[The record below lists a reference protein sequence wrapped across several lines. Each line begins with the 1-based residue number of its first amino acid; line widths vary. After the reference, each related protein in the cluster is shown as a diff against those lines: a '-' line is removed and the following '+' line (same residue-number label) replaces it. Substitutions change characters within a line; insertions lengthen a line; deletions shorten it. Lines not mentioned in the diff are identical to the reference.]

1 MIPTAI
7 RRSLLRPA
15 LAGLCLLPVQSA
27 FAETP
32 NKEKTELDPLIV
44 SALRVPREAST
55 VTSSV
60 TSLDPEQLE
69 TSGILQLRDA
79 LNAAPGVIS
88 TSTGGQTGAAS
99 ALFIRGTTTDDSQIV
114 IDGMR
119 LSDSSTPLGNILSVG
134 RTTDIGK
141 LEILRGPQGAIY
153 GGESI
158 GGVLWME
165 TPRGSG
171 EPNGSATIEAGSF
184 NSFFGRAKAAG
195 EVGKMNYYLGSSCEQ
210 TDNDAPNQHF
220 DQSSAALRVEGQVD
234 PVWTLGATYRASDSY
249 YENLGKKIDFYNSIN
264 HLDASLATLYATGK
278 FSDVWT
284 GRFLAGY
291 HQEFYDSVYKEN
303 EGTDLRAATIS
314 TDQEITIA
322 DNLRILAGGFFNH
335 DSYENSRGADKESD
349 RYGAHSALECDLTD
363 ALTASAAAR
372 WERYESYGNEATWR
386 IGSVYRLEK
395 SGTLFRGGLGR
406 SFRAP
411 SYNDLFYNVDKPFF
425 KYIANPELRA
435 QSSMGWDVGIEQKV
449 GASHTVEAVWFF
461 NKIEDAIDSY
471 SNPSGD
477 YTTYTAVNLP
487 GTSITNGTELALR
500 GAGLDETISYRV
512 AWTWLHE
519 SLKDQPRNA
528 ATASLAWKA
537 SKKSLIGIGAT
548 HLTSHSWGGNAINAY
563 TIARFYGS
571 YQVTEKVKLHAR
583 VENAFDADY
592 ELGDFGTAPFND
604 IIKGTGAG
612 VYAGVTIDW

>member
-7 RRSLLRPA
+7 RRSLLRPV
-15 LAGLCLLPVQSA
+15 LAGFCLLPVQSA

-32 NKEKTELDPLIV
+32 NQEKTELDPLIV

-88 TSTGGQTGAAS
+88 TSTGGETGALGS
-99 ALFIRGTTTDDSQIV
+99 VFIRGTTTNYSQIV

-119 LSDSSTPLGNILSVG
+119 LSDSSTPLGNILSAA

-141 LEILRGPQGAIY
+141 LEVLRGPQGAIY

-171 EPNGSATIEAGSF
+171 DPNGSATVEAGSF
-184 NSFFGRAKAAG
+184 NSFSGRAKAAG
-195 EVGKMNYYLGSSCEQ
+195 EVGKINYYVSSSYEQ

-234 PVWTLGATYRASDSY
+234 PVWTLGTTFRANDSY
-249 YENLGKKIDFYNSIN
+249 YENLGNSDD
-264 HLDASLATLYATGK
+264 HLDASLTTLYATGK

-291 HQEFYDSVYKEN
+291 HQEFYDSDSSFGNY
-303 EGTDLRAATIS
+303 GSDLRDASVSI
-314 TDQEITIA
+314 DQEIKLS
-322 DNLRILAGGFFNH
+322 DNVRLLAGAYGHRSN
-335 DSYENSRGADKESD
+335 YESTIGADEERD
-349 RYGAHSALECDLTD
+349 RFGVHSALEWDATDKLTTTA
-363 ALTASAAAR
+363 ALR
-372 WERYESYGNEATWR
+372 WEDYEAYGDEVTWRLGAIHEIVSSTSIRGGIGTSFRSPTYLDLFGSSFGVGNPNLEAESATGWDIGITHKILGHQLEATWFENH
-386 IGSVYRLEK
+386 IQDQIQ
-395 SGTLFRGGLGR
+395 
-406 SFRAP
+406 SFP
-411 SYNDLFYNVDKPFF
+411 TP
-425 KYIANPELRA
+425 P
-435 QSSMGWDVGIEQKV
+435 
-449 GASHTVEAVWFF
+449 
-461 NKIEDAIDSY
+461 
-471 SNPSGD
+471 
-477 YTTYTAVNLP
+477 VNLA
-487 GTSITNGTELALR
+487 GETRTQGAEFALR
-500 GAGLDETISYRV
+500 GAALEEAVSYRV

-519 SLKDQPRNA
+519 SLSDQPRNA
-528 ATASLAWKA
+528 ATASLDWKA
-537 SKKSLIGIGAT
+537 TEKSLIGIGAT
-548 HLTSHSWGGNAINAY
+548 HLASHSWGGDPIDAY
-563 TIARFYGS
+563 TVARFYGS
-571 YQVTEKVKLHAR
+571 YQLTEKVKLNAR

-592 ELGDFGTAPFND
+592 ELSNFYGDP
-604 IIKGTGAG
+604 IKGAGAG

>member
-7 RRSLLRPA
+7 RRSLLRPV
-15 LAGLCLLPVQSA
+15 LAGFCLLPVQSA

-32 NKEKTELDPLIV
+32 NQEKTELDPLIV
-44 SALRVPREAST
+44 SALRFPREAST

-88 TSTGGQTGAAS
+88 TSTGGETGALGS
-99 ALFIRGTTTDDSQIV
+99 VFIRGTTTNYSQIV

-119 LSDSSTPLGNILSVG
+119 LSDSSTPLGNILSAA

-141 LEILRGPQGAIY
+141 LEVLRGPQGAIY

-171 EPNGSATIEAGSF
+171 DPNGSATIEAGSF
-184 NSFFGRAKAAG
+184 NSFSGRAKAAG
-195 EVGKMNYYLGSSCEQ
+195 EVGKINYYVSSSYEQ

-234 PVWTLGATYRASDSY
+234 PVWTLGTTFRANDSY
-249 YENLGKKIDFYNSIN
+249 YENLGNSDD
-264 HLDASLATLYATGK
+264 HLDASLTTLYATGK

-291 HQEFYDSVYKEN
+291 HQEFYDSDSSFGNY
-303 EGTDLRAATIS
+303 GSDLRDASVSI
-314 TDQEITIA
+314 DQEIKLS
-322 DNLRILAGGFFNH
+322 DNVRLLAGAYGHRSN
-335 DSYENSRGADKESD
+335 YESTIGADEERD
-349 RYGAHSALECDLTD
+349 RFGVHSALEWDATDKLTTTA
-363 ALTASAAAR
+363 ALR
-372 WERYESYGNEATWR
+372 WEDYEAYGDEVTWRLGAIHEIVSSTSIRGGIGTSFRSPTYLDLFGSSFGVGNPNLEAESATGWDIGITHKILGHQLEATWFENH
-386 IGSVYRLEK
+386 IQDQIQ
-395 SGTLFRGGLGR
+395 
-406 SFRAP
+406 SFP
-411 SYNDLFYNVDKPFF
+411 TP
-425 KYIANPELRA
+425 P
-435 QSSMGWDVGIEQKV
+435 
-449 GASHTVEAVWFF
+449 
-461 NKIEDAIDSY
+461 
-471 SNPSGD
+471 
-477 YTTYTAVNLP
+477 VNLA
-487 GTSITNGTELALR
+487 GETRTQGAEFALR
-500 GAGLDETISYRV
+500 GAALEEAVSYRV

-519 SLKDQPRNA
+519 SLSDQPRNA
-528 ATASLAWKA
+528 ATASLDWKA
-537 SKKSLIGIGAT
+537 TEKSLIGIGAT
-548 HLTSHSWGGNAINAY
+548 HLASHSWGGDPIDAY
-563 TIARFYGS
+563 TVARFYGS
-571 YQVTEKVKLHAR
+571 YQLTEKVKLNAR

-592 ELGDFGTAPFND
+592 ELSNFYGDP
-604 IIKGTGAG
+604 IKGAGAG

>member
-7 RRSLLRPA
+7 RRSLLRPV
-15 LAGLCLLPVQSA
+15 LAGFCLLPVQSA

-32 NKEKTELDPLIV
+32 NQEKTELDPLIV

-88 TSTGGQTGAAS
+88 TSTGGETGALGS
-99 ALFIRGTTTDDSQIV
+99 VFIRGTTTNYSQIV

-119 LSDSSTPLGNILSVG
+119 LSDSSTPLGNILSAA

-141 LEILRGPQGAIY
+141 LEVLRGPQGAIY

-171 EPNGSATIEAGSF
+171 DPNGSATIEAGSF
-184 NSFFGRAKAAG
+184 NSFSGRAKAAG
-195 EVGKMNYYLGSSCEQ
+195 EVGKINYYVSSSYEQ

-234 PVWTLGATYRASDSY
+234 SIWTLGTTFRANDSY
-249 YENLGKKIDFYNSIN
+249 YENLGNSDD
-264 HLDASLATLYATGK
+264 HLDASLTTLYATGK

-291 HQEFYDSVYKEN
+291 HQEFYDSDSSFGNY
-303 EGTDLRAATIS
+303 GSDLRDASVSI
-314 TDQEITIA
+314 DQEIKLS
-322 DNLRILAGGFFNH
+322 DNVRLLAGAYGHRSN
-335 DSYENSRGADKESD
+335 YESTIGADEERD
-349 RYGAHSALECDLTD
+349 RFGVHSALEWDATDKLTTTA
-363 ALTASAAAR
+363 ALR
-372 WERYESYGNEATWR
+372 WEDYEAYGDEVTWRLGAIHELVPSTSIRGGIGTSFRSPTYLDLFGSSFGVGNPNLEAESATGWDIGITHKILGHQLEATWFENH
-386 IGSVYRLEK
+386 IQDQIQ
-395 SGTLFRGGLGR
+395 
-406 SFRAP
+406 SFP
-411 SYNDLFYNVDKPFF
+411 TP
-425 KYIANPELRA
+425 P
-435 QSSMGWDVGIEQKV
+435 
-449 GASHTVEAVWFF
+449 
-461 NKIEDAIDSY
+461 
-471 SNPSGD
+471 
-477 YTTYTAVNLP
+477 VNLA
-487 GTSITNGTELALR
+487 GETRTQGAEFALR
-500 GAGLDETISYRV
+500 GAALEEAVSYRV

-519 SLKDQPRNA
+519 SLSDQPRNA
-528 ATASLAWKA
+528 ATASLDWKA
-537 SKKSLIGIGAT
+537 TEKSLIGIGAT
-548 HLTSHSWGGNAINAY
+548 HLARHSWGGDPIDAY
-563 TIARFYGS
+563 TVARFYGS
-571 YQVTEKVKLHAR
+571 YQLTEKVKLNAR

-592 ELGDFGTAPFND
+592 ELSNFYGDP
-604 IIKGTGAG
+604 IKGAGTG

>member
-7 RRSLLRPA
+7 RRSLLRPV
-15 LAGLCLLPVQSA
+15 LAGFCLLPVQSA

-32 NKEKTELDPLIV
+32 NQEKTELDPLIV

-69 TSGILQLRDA
+69 ASGLLQLRDA

-88 TSTGGQTGAAS
+88 TSTGGETGALGS
-99 ALFIRGTTTDDSQIV
+99 VFIRGTTTNYSQIV

-119 LSDSSTPLGNILSVG
+119 LSDSSTPLGNILSAA

-141 LEILRGPQGAIY
+141 LEVLRGPQGAIY

-171 EPNGSATIEAGSF
+171 DPNGSATIEAGSF
-184 NSFFGRAKAAG
+184 NSFSGRAKAAG
-195 EVGKMNYYLGSSCEQ
+195 EVGKINYYVSSSYEQ

-234 PVWTLGATYRASDSY
+234 PVWTLGTTFRANDSY
-249 YENLGKKIDFYNSIN
+249 YENLGNSDD
-264 HLDASLATLYATGK
+264 HLDASLTTLYATGK

-291 HQEFYDSVYKEN
+291 HQEFYDSDSSFGNY
-303 EGTDLRAATIS
+303 GSDLRDASVSI
-314 TDQEITIA
+314 DQEIKLS
-322 DNLRILAGGFFNH
+322 DNVRLLAGAYGHRSN
-335 DSYENSRGADKESD
+335 YESTIGADEERD
-349 RYGAHSALECDLTD
+349 RFGVHSALEWDATDKLTTTA
-363 ALTASAAAR
+363 ALR
-372 WERYESYGNEATWR
+372 WEDYEAYGDEVTWRLGAIHEIVSSTSIRGGIGTSFRSPTYLDLFGSSFGVGNPNLEAESATGWDIGITHKILGHQLEATWFENH
-386 IGSVYRLEK
+386 IQDQIQ
-395 SGTLFRGGLGR
+395 
-406 SFRAP
+406 SFP
-411 SYNDLFYNVDKPFF
+411 TP
-425 KYIANPELRA
+425 P
-435 QSSMGWDVGIEQKV
+435 
-449 GASHTVEAVWFF
+449 
-461 NKIEDAIDSY
+461 
-471 SNPSGD
+471 
-477 YTTYTAVNLP
+477 VNLA
-487 GTSITNGTELALR
+487 GETRTQGAEFALR
-500 GAGLDETISYRV
+500 GAALEEAVSYRV

-519 SLKDQPRNA
+519 SLSDQPRNA
-528 ATASLAWKA
+528 ATASLDWKA
-537 SKKSLIGIGAT
+537 TEKSLIGIGAT
-548 HLTSHSWGGNAINAY
+548 HLASHSWGGDPIDAY
-563 TIARFYGS
+563 TVARFYGS
-571 YQVTEKVKLHAR
+571 YQLTEKVKLNAR

-592 ELGDFGTAPFND
+592 ELSNFYGDP
-604 IIKGTGAG
+604 IKGAGAG

>member
-15 LAGLCLLPVQSA
+15 LAGFCLLPVQSA

-32 NKEKTELDPLIV
+32 NQEKTELDPLIV
-44 SALRVPREAST
+44 SALRFPREAST

-88 TSTGGQTGAAS
+88 TSTGGETGALGS
-99 ALFIRGTTTDDSQIV
+99 VFIRGTTTNYSQIV

-119 LSDSSTPLGNILSVG
+119 LSDSSTPLGNILSAA

-141 LEILRGPQGAIY
+141 LEVLRGPQGAIY

-171 EPNGSATIEAGSF
+171 DPNGSATIEAGSF
-184 NSFFGRAKAAG
+184 NSFSGRAKAAG
-195 EVGKMNYYLGSSCEQ
+195 EVGKINYYVSSSYEQ

-234 PVWTLGATYRASDSY
+234 SIWTLGTTFRANDSY
-249 YENLGKKIDFYNSIN
+249 YENLGNSDD
-264 HLDASLATLYATGK
+264 HLDASLTTLYATGK

-291 HQEFYDSVYKEN
+291 HQEFYDSDSSFGNY
-303 EGTDLRAATIS
+303 GSDLRDASVSI
-314 TDQEITIA
+314 DQEIKLS
-322 DNLRILAGGFFNH
+322 DNVRLLAGAYGHRSN
-335 DSYENSRGADKESD
+335 YESTIGADEERD
-349 RYGAHSALECDLTD
+349 RFGVHSALEWDATDKLTTTA
-363 ALTASAAAR
+363 ALR
-372 WERYESYGNEATWR
+372 WEDYEAYGDEVTWRLGAIHEIVSSTSIRGGIGTSFRSPTYLDLFGSSFGVGNPNLEAESATGWDIGITHKILGHQLEATWFENH
-386 IGSVYRLEK
+386 IQDQIQ
-395 SGTLFRGGLGR
+395 
-406 SFRAP
+406 SFP
-411 SYNDLFYNVDKPFF
+411 TP
-425 KYIANPELRA
+425 P
-435 QSSMGWDVGIEQKV
+435 
-449 GASHTVEAVWFF
+449 
-461 NKIEDAIDSY
+461 
-471 SNPSGD
+471 
-477 YTTYTAVNLP
+477 VNLA
-487 GTSITNGTELALR
+487 GETRTQGAEFALR
-500 GAGLDETISYRV
+500 GAALEEAVSYRV

-519 SLKDQPRNA
+519 SLSDQPRNA
-528 ATASLAWKA
+528 ATASLDWKA
-537 SKKSLIGIGAT
+537 TEKSLIGIGAT
-548 HLTSHSWGGNAINAY
+548 HLARHSWGGDPIDAY
-563 TIARFYGS
+563 TVARFYGS
-571 YQVTEKVKLHAR
+571 YQLTEKVKLNAR

-592 ELGDFGTAPFND
+592 ELSNFYGDP
-604 IIKGTGAG
+604 IKGAGAG

>member
-32 NKEKTELDPLIV
+32 NQEKTELEPLIV

-69 TSGILQLRDA
+69 ASGILQLRDA

-88 TSTGGQTGAAS
+88 TSTGGETGAVGAV
-99 ALFIRGTTTDDSQIV
+99 FIRGTTTNYSQIV

-119 LSDSSTPLGNILSVG
+119 LSDSSTPLNNILSAA

-171 EPNGSATIEAGSF
+171 DPSGSATIEAGSF
-184 NSFFGRAKAAG
+184 NSYAGRARFGG
-195 EVGKMNYYLGSSCEQ
+195 EVGKMNYYVGSSYES

-234 PVWTLGATYRASDSY
+234 SVWTLGTTFRANDSY

-291 HQEFYDSVYKEN
+291 HQEFYDSVYQSN
-303 EGTDLRAATIS
+303 FGTDLRDASIS
-314 TDQEITIA
+314 TDQEIKIS
-322 DNLRILAGGFFNH
+322 DDIRLLAGAYGH
-335 DSYENSRGADKESD
+335 RSSYESTIGADEERD
-349 RYGAHSALECDLTD
+349 RFGVHSALEWDATDKLTTTA
-363 ALTASAAAR
+363 ALR
-372 WERYESYGNEATWR
+372 WEEYEAYGDEVTWRLGAIQELVPSTSIRGGIGTSFHSPSYLDLYGSTYVAGNPDLQAESATGWDIGITQKMLGLDLEATWFENH
-386 IGSVYRLEK
+386 IKNEIFSDY
-395 SGTLFRGGLGR
+395 
-406 SFRAP
+406 
-411 SYNDLFYNVDKPFF
+411 
-425 KYIANPELRA
+425 
-435 QSSMGWDVGIEQKV
+435 M
-449 GASHTVEAVWFF
+449 
-461 NKIEDAIDSY
+461 
-471 SNPSGD
+471 NPSVNIAGQ
-477 YTTYTAVNLP
+477 TRTQGAEFAV
-487 GTSITNGTELALR
+487 R
-500 GAGLDETISYRV
+500 GAAVEETVSYRV

-519 SLKDQPRNA
+519 SLDDQPRNA
-528 ATASLAWKA
+528 ATASLDWKA
-537 SKKSLIGIGAT
+537 TEKSLIGIGAT
-548 HLTSHSWGGNAINAY
+548 HLASHSWGGNAINAY

-592 ELGDFGTAPFND
+592 ELGNFGDAPFND
-604 IIKGTGAG
+604 TIKGTGAG
-612 VYAGVTIDW
+612 VYAGVTVDW

>member
-7 RRSLLRPA
+7 RRSLLRPV
-15 LAGLCLLPVQSA
+15 LAGFCLLPVQSA

-32 NKEKTELDPLIV
+32 NQEKTELDPLIV

-88 TSTGGQTGAAS
+88 TSTGGETGALGS
-99 ALFIRGTTTDDSQIV
+99 VFIRGTTTNYSQIV

-119 LSDSSTPLGNILSVG
+119 LSDSSTPLGNILSAA

-141 LEILRGPQGAIY
+141 LEVLRGPQGAIY

-171 EPNGSATIEAGSF
+171 DPNGSATIEAGSF
-184 NSFFGRAKAAG
+184 NSFSGRAKAAG
-195 EVGKMNYYLGSSCEQ
+195 EVGKINYYVSSSYEQ

-234 PVWTLGATYRASDSY
+234 PVWTLGTTFRANDSY
-249 YENLGKKIDFYNSIN
+249 YENLGNSDD
-264 HLDASLATLYATGK
+264 HLDASLTTLYATGK

-291 HQEFYDSVYKEN
+291 HQEFYDSDSSFGNY
-303 EGTDLRAATIS
+303 GSDLRDASVSI
-314 TDQEITIA
+314 DQEIKLS
-322 DNLRILAGGFFNH
+322 DNVRLLAGAYGHRSN
-335 DSYENSRGADKESD
+335 YESTIGADEERD
-349 RYGAHSALECDLTD
+349 RFGVHSALEWDATDKLTTTA
-363 ALTASAAAR
+363 ALR
-372 WERYESYGNEATWR
+372 WEDYEAYGDEVTWRLGAIHEIVSSTSIRGGIGTSFRSPTYLDLFGSSFGVGNPNLEAESATGWDIGITHKILGHQLEATWFENH
-386 IGSVYRLEK
+386 IQDQIQ
-395 SGTLFRGGLGR
+395 
-406 SFRAP
+406 SFP
-411 SYNDLFYNVDKPFF
+411 TP
-425 KYIANPELRA
+425 P
-435 QSSMGWDVGIEQKV
+435 
-449 GASHTVEAVWFF
+449 
-461 NKIEDAIDSY
+461 
-471 SNPSGD
+471 
-477 YTTYTAVNLP
+477 VNLA
-487 GTSITNGTELALR
+487 GETRTQGAEFALR
-500 GAGLDETISYRV
+500 GAALEEAVSYRV

-519 SLKDQPRNA
+519 SLSDQPRNA
-528 ATASLAWKA
+528 ATASLDWKA
-537 SKKSLIGIGAT
+537 TEKSLIGIGAT
-548 HLTSHSWGGNAINAY
+548 HLASHSWGGDPIDAY
-563 TIARFYGS
+563 TVARFYGS
-571 YQVTEKVKLHAR
+571 YQLTEKVKLNAR

-592 ELGDFGTAPFND
+592 ELSNFYGDP
-604 IIKGTGAG
+604 IKGAGAG

>member
-7 RRSLLRPA
+7 RRSLLRPV
-15 LAGLCLLPVQSA
+15 LAGFCLLPVQSA

-32 NKEKTELDPLIV
+32 NQEKTELDPLIV

-88 TSTGGQTGAAS
+88 TSTGGETGALGS
-99 ALFIRGTTTDDSQIV
+99 VFIRGTTTNYSQIV

-119 LSDSSTPLGNILSVG
+119 LSDSSTPLGNILSAA

-141 LEILRGPQGAIY
+141 LEVLRGPQGAIY

-171 EPNGSATIEAGSF
+171 DPNGSATVEAGSF
-184 NSFFGRAKAAG
+184 NSFSGRAKAAG
-195 EVGKMNYYLGSSCEQ
+195 EVGKITYYVSSSYEQ

-234 PVWTLGATYRASDSY
+234 PVWTLGTTFRANDSY
-249 YENLGKKIDFYNSIN
+249 YENLGNSDD
-264 HLDASLATLYATGK
+264 HLDASLTTLYATGK

-291 HQEFYDSVYKEN
+291 HQEFYDSDSSFGNY
-303 EGTDLRAATIS
+303 GSDLRDASVSI
-314 TDQEITIA
+314 DQEIKLS
-322 DNLRILAGGFFNH
+322 DNVRLLAGAYGHRSN
-335 DSYENSRGADKESD
+335 YESTIGADEERD
-349 RYGAHSALECDLTD
+349 RFGVHSALEWDATDKLTTTA
-363 ALTASAAAR
+363 ALR
-372 WERYESYGNEATWR
+372 WEDYEAYGDEVTWRLGAIHEIVSSTSIRGGIGTSFRSPTYLDLFGSSFGVGNPNLEAESATGWDIGITHKILGHQLEATWFENH
-386 IGSVYRLEK
+386 IQDQIQ
-395 SGTLFRGGLGR
+395 
-406 SFRAP
+406 SFP
-411 SYNDLFYNVDKPFF
+411 TP
-425 KYIANPELRA
+425 P
-435 QSSMGWDVGIEQKV
+435 
-449 GASHTVEAVWFF
+449 
-461 NKIEDAIDSY
+461 
-471 SNPSGD
+471 
-477 YTTYTAVNLP
+477 VNLA
-487 GTSITNGTELALR
+487 GETRTQGAEFALR
-500 GAGLDETISYRV
+500 GAALEEAVSYRV

-519 SLKDQPRNA
+519 SLSDQPRNA
-528 ATASLAWKA
+528 ATASLDWKA
-537 SKKSLIGIGAT
+537 TEKSLIGIGAT
-548 HLTSHSWGGNAINAY
+548 HLARHSWGGDPIDAY
-563 TIARFYGS
+563 TVARFYGS
-571 YQVTEKVKLHAR
+571 YQLTEKVKLNAR

-592 ELGDFGTAPFND
+592 ELSNFYGDP
-604 IIKGTGAG
+604 IKGAGAG

>member
-7 RRSLLRPA
+7 WRSLLRPV
-15 LAGLCLLPVQSA
+15 LAGFCLLPVQSA

-32 NKEKTELDPLIV
+32 NQEKTELDPLIV

-69 TSGILQLRDA
+69 TSGILQLRVA

-88 TSTGGQTGAAS
+88 TSTGGETGALGS
-99 ALFIRGTTTDDSQIV
+99 VFIRGTTTNYSQIV

-119 LSDSSTPLGNILSVG
+119 LSDSSTPLGNILSAA

-141 LEILRGPQGAIY
+141 LEVLRGPQGAIY

-171 EPNGSATIEAGSF
+171 DPNGSATVEAGSF
-184 NSFFGRAKAAG
+184 NSFSGRAKAAG
-195 EVGKMNYYLGSSCEQ
+195 EVGKINYYVSSSYEQ

-234 PVWTLGATYRASDSY
+234 PVWTLGTTFRANDSY
-249 YENLGKKIDFYNSIN
+249 YENLGNSDD
-264 HLDASLATLYATGK
+264 HLDASLTTLYATGK

-291 HQEFYDSVYKEN
+291 HQEFYDSDSSFGNY
-303 EGTDLRAATIS
+303 GSDLRDASVSI
-314 TDQEITIA
+314 DQEIKLS
-322 DNLRILAGGFFNH
+322 DNVRLLAGAYGHRSN
-335 DSYENSRGADKESD
+335 YESTIGADEERD
-349 RYGAHSALECDLTD
+349 RFGVHSALEWDATDKLTTTA
-363 ALTASAAAR
+363 ALR
-372 WERYESYGNEATWR
+372 WEDYEAYGDEVTWRLGAIHEIVSSTSIRGGIGTSFRSPTYLDLFGSSFGVGNPNLEAESATGWDIGITHKILGHQLEATWFENH
-386 IGSVYRLEK
+386 IQDQIQ
-395 SGTLFRGGLGR
+395 
-406 SFRAP
+406 SFP
-411 SYNDLFYNVDKPFF
+411 TP
-425 KYIANPELRA
+425 P
-435 QSSMGWDVGIEQKV
+435 
-449 GASHTVEAVWFF
+449 
-461 NKIEDAIDSY
+461 
-471 SNPSGD
+471 
-477 YTTYTAVNLP
+477 VNLA
-487 GTSITNGTELALR
+487 GETRTQGAEFALR
-500 GAGLDETISYRV
+500 GAALEEAVSYRV

-528 ATASLAWKA
+528 ATASLDWKA
-537 SKKSLIGIGAT
+537 TEKSLIGIGAT
-548 HLTSHSWGGNAINAY
+548 HLASHSWGGDPIDAY
-563 TIARFYGS
+563 TVARFYGS
-571 YQVTEKVKLHAR
+571 YQLTEKVKLNAR

-592 ELGDFGTAPFND
+592 ELSNFYGDP
-604 IIKGTGAG
+604 IKGAGAG

>member
-1 MIPTAI
+1 MRKHSKHRREKMIPTAI

-15 LAGLCLLPVQSA
+15 LAGFCLLPVQSA
-27 FAETP
+27 FAETS
-32 NKEKTELDPLIV
+32 NQEKTELEPLIV

-88 TSTGGQTGAAS
+88 TSTGGQTGAAG

-119 LSDSSTPLGNILSVG
+119 LSDSSTPLGNILSAA

-171 EPNGSATIEAGSF
+171 DPNGSATVEAGSF
-184 NSFFGRAKAAG
+184 NSFFGRAKVGG
-195 EVGKMNYYLGSSCEQ
+195 EVGKMNYYLGSSHEQ

-220 DQSSAALRVEGQVD
+220 DQRSVALRVEGQAD
-234 PVWTLGATYRASDSY
+234 SFWTLGTTFRANDSY
-249 YENLGKKIDFYNSIN
+249 YENLGDLGNPYDGSDNRL
-264 HLDASLATLYATGK
+264 HASLATLYAVGK

-291 HQEFYDSVYKEN
+291 HQELYDNDIYSF
-303 EGTDLRAATIS
+303 GTDLNAFGVS
-314 TDQEITIA
+314 TDQELT
-322 DNLRILAGGFFNH
+322 LAESIRLLGGGFFRD
-335 DSYENSRGADKESD
+335 DSFEGTNGVDEHGN

-363 ALTASAAAR
+363 ELTTTAAVR
-372 WERYESYGNEATWR
+372 WERYDSYGNEATWR
-386 IGSVYRLEK
+386 IGSVYHLEK
-395 SGTLFRGGLGR
+395 FGTLFRGGLGR

-411 SYNDLFYNVDKPFF
+411 SYNDLFYNYNVDGKGY

-435 QSSMGWDVGIEQKV
+435 QSSMGWDVGMEQKI
-449 GASHTVEAVWFF
+449 GSSHTVEAVWFF
-461 NKIEDAIDSY
+461 NNIEDAIDSTF
-471 SNPSGD
+471 NPSGD
-477 YTTYTAVNLP
+477 GETYTAVNLP
-487 GTSITNGTELALR
+487 GTTRTNGTE
-500 GAGLDETISYRV
+500 
-512 AWTWLHE
+512 
-519 SLKDQPRNA
+519 
-528 ATASLAWKA
+528 
-537 SKKSLIGIGAT
+537 
-548 HLTSHSWGGNAINAY
+548 
-563 TIARFYGS
+563 F
-571 YQVTEKVKLHAR
+571 
-583 VENAFDADY
+583 
-592 ELGDFGTAPFND
+592 
-604 IIKGTGAG
+604 
-612 VYAGVTIDW
+612 

>member
-7 RRSLLRPA
+7 RRSLLRPV
-15 LAGLCLLPVQSA
+15 LAGFCLLPVQSA

-32 NKEKTELDPLIV
+32 NQEKTELDPLIV

-88 TSTGGQTGAAS
+88 TSTGGETGALGS
-99 ALFIRGTTTDDSQIV
+99 VFIRGTTTNYSQIV

-119 LSDSSTPLGNILSVG
+119 LSDSSTPLGNILSAA

-141 LEILRGPQGAIY
+141 LEVLRGPQGAIY

-171 EPNGSATIEAGSF
+171 DPNGSATIEAGSF
-184 NSFFGRAKAAG
+184 NSFSGRAKAAG
-195 EVGKMNYYLGSSCEQ
+195 EVGKINYYVSSSYEQ

-234 PVWTLGATYRASDSY
+234 PVWTLGTTFRANDSY
-249 YENLGKKIDFYNSIN
+249 YENLGNSDD
-264 HLDASLATLYATGK
+264 HLDASLTTLYATGK

-291 HQEFYDSVYKEN
+291 HQEFYDSDSSFGNY
-303 EGTDLRAATIS
+303 GSDLRDASVSI
-314 TDQEITIA
+314 DQEIKLS
-322 DNLRILAGGFFNH
+322 DNVRLLAGAYGHRSN
-335 DSYENSRGADKESD
+335 YESTIGADEERD
-349 RYGAHSALECDLTD
+349 RFGVHSALEWDATDKLTTTA
-363 ALTASAAAR
+363 ALR
-372 WERYESYGNEATWR
+372 WEDYEAYGDEVTWRLGAIHEIVSSTSIRGGIGTSFRSPTYLDLFGSSFGVGNPNLEAESATGWDIGITHKILGHQLEATWFENH
-386 IGSVYRLEK
+386 IQDQIQ
-395 SGTLFRGGLGR
+395 
-406 SFRAP
+406 SFP
-411 SYNDLFYNVDKPFF
+411 TP
-425 KYIANPELRA
+425 P
-435 QSSMGWDVGIEQKV
+435 
-449 GASHTVEAVWFF
+449 
-461 NKIEDAIDSY
+461 
-471 SNPSGD
+471 
-477 YTTYTAVNLP
+477 VNLA
-487 GTSITNGTELALR
+487 GETRTQGAEFALR
-500 GAGLDETISYRV
+500 GAALEEAVSYRV

-528 ATASLAWKA
+528 ATASLDWKA
-537 SKKSLIGIGAT
+537 TEKSLIGIGAT
-548 HLTSHSWGGNAINAY
+548 HLASHSWGGDPIDAY
-563 TIARFYGS
+563 TVARFYGS
-571 YQVTEKVKLHAR
+571 YQLTEKVKLNAR

-592 ELGDFGTAPFND
+592 ELSNFYGDP
-604 IIKGTGAG
+604 IKGAGAG